1 MENCMLDQH
10 DDDIYGK
17 NSETIEQY
25 IEDFKS
31 TINHHLKDLENL
43 SNEDLEI
50 RLRCISGE
58 CLDLIEDLERLEEE

>member
-1 MENCMLDQH
+1 MLDQH

-17 NSETIEQY
+17 NSETIEEY

-31 TINHHLKDLENL
+31 SVNHHLKGLENL

-50 RLRCISGE
+50 TLKCISGE
-58 CLDLIEDLERLEEE
+58 CLDLIEDLERLENGE